1 MGIRIRRGASG
12 INRGMARVALI
23 GGFGDLVVKLRGS
36 LIRALRNAGHEVVV
50 CVPPPSPEARP
61 GVEQGLRELG
71 ARLVEAPLDRTGT
84 NPMAELAARAFYGEF
99 MERERPD
106 AVLAYNPKPVF
117 YAVPAAR
124 RAGVARIGAMIS
136 GLGYA
141 FTSHDLK
148 ARALAVI
155 AMRLYR
161 RALPLADTVIFQNDD
176 DREMFERLGLLAAV
190 RDVQR
195 IPGSG
200 VDLDAFPHVRVSEV
214 PSRIDFLFAGRLL
227 RDKGI
232 EDFVEAARALRVL
245 RTDTDRFHFQVA
257 GFLDT
262 NPSAISRHDLDHWVR
277 TGTVEYL
284 GRLEDVRPALAAC
297 SVFVLPSYREG
308 MPMAVL
314 EAMAT
319 GRAVVAGDAA
329 GCREAVVD
337 GETGILVPP
346 GAPAALAVAMEQFL
360 EDPALVVSMG
370 HAGRLRAEREFD
382 SRRVNARVLAAVMG

>member
-1 MGIRIRRGASG
+1 
-12 INRGMARVALI
+12 MARVALI

-36 LIRALRNAGHEVVV
+36 LMGALRAAGHEVVV
-50 CVPPPSPEARP
+50 CVPAPSAEARP
-61 GVEQGLRELG
+61 GVESGLRQLG

-84 NPMAELAARAFYGEF
+84 NPLAELAARNFYAEF
-99 MERERPD
+99 MRRERPD

-124 RAGVARIGAMIS
+124 RAGVPRVAAMIS

-141 FTSHDLK
+141 FTSTELR
-148 ARALAVI
+148 ARALAVV

-161 RALPLADTVIFQNDD
+161 KALPAADCVIFQNADD
-176 DREMFERLGLLAAV
+176 QELFERLGLLAGS
-190 RDVQR
+190 RDVRR

-200 VDLDAFPHVRVSEV
+200 VDLGRFAFVPIIDA

-227 RDKGI
+227 RDKGLA
-232 EDFVEAARALRVL
+232 DFVDAARALRAL
-245 RTDTDRFHFQVA
+245 RTDGERFRFQVA
-257 GFLDT
+257 GFLDP
-262 NPSAISRHDLDHWVR
+262 NPSSVTRGELDAWAASGAIEH
-277 TGTVEYL
+277 L

-319 GRAVVAGDAA
+319 GRAVVAGDVA
-329 GCREAVVD
+329 GCRDAVAD
-337 GETGILVPP
+337 GETGLLVPP

-360 EDPALVVSMG
+360 EDPGMVVRMG
-370 HAGRLRAEREFD
+370 RASRERAERLFD
-382 SRRVNARVLAAVMG
+382 SRRVNADVAAALLG

>member
-1 MGIRIRRGASG
+1 
-12 INRGMARVALI
+12 MARIALI

-36 LIRALRNAGHEVVV
+36 LVGALRAAGHEVVV
-50 CVPPPSPEARP
+50 CVPAPSAEARP
-61 GVEQGLRELG
+61 GVEAGLRQLG

-84 NPMAELAARAFYGEF
+84 NPLGELAVRRFYADF
-99 MERERPD
+99 MRRERPD

-124 RAGVARIGAMIS
+124 RAGVPRVAAMIS

-141 FTSHDLK
+141 FTSKDVR
-148 ARALAVI
+148 ARALAIV

-161 RALPLADTVIFQNDD
+161 KALPAADCVIFQNADD
-176 DREMFERLGLLAAV
+176 QEFFQRLGLLAGC
-190 RDVQR
+190 RDARR

-200 VDLDAFPHVRVSEV
+200 VDLARFASVPIIDA

-227 RDKGI
+227 RDKGLA
-232 EDFVEAARALRVL
+232 DFVEAARALRAL
-245 RTDTDRFHFQVA
+245 RTDDHRFRFQVA
-257 GFLDT
+257 GFVDA
-262 NPSAISRHDLDHWVR
+262 NPSSVTREELDGWVASGAIEH
-277 TGTVEYL
+277 L

-319 GRAVVAGDAA
+319 GRAIVAGDVA
-329 GCREAVVD
+329 GCRDAVAD
-337 GETGILVPP
+337 GENGILVPP
-346 GAPAALAVAMEQFL
+346 GAPAALAIAMEQFI
-360 EDPALVVSMG
+360 EDPSMVVRMG
-370 HAGRLRAEREFD
+370 RASRERAERLFD
-382 SRRVNARVLAAVMG
+382 SRRVNADVVSALLG